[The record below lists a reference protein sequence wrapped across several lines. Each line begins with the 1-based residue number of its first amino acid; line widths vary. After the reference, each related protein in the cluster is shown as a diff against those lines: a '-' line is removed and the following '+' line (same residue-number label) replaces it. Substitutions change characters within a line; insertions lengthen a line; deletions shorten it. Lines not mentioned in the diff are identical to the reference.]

1 MWILIVALVVIGTIA
16 AGASL
21 FWDKDA
27 KIEVGHDCMTCSSAS
42 AACEQ
47 NCMMEASVKEIE
59 YFDDEELDRFIGR
72 QSNEYSEEEADEFR
86 SIMETMKPDDVK
98 AWNRSLILR
107 QINMP
112 DQIKDEYIMIVS
124 PSE

>member
-72 QSNEYSEEEADEFR
+72 SSNEYSEGEADESR

-124 PSE
+124 PS

>member
-27 KIEVGHDCMTCSSAS
+27 TIEVGHDCMTCSSAS

-72 QSNEYSEEEADEFR
+72 SSNEYSEGEADEFR

-124 PSE
+124 PS